1 MLRTFL
7 SIILCCLLFS
17 TVHAYRSDDERYID
31 NLMSKMSL
39 DEKIGQLNLT
49 MGGDVVSGTAEA
61 AKIESLI
68 LKGQIG
74 GFFNVK
80 GVDAVARFQHLAVEK
95 GPHGIPLLVGADVVH
110 GYATVFPIP
119 LALSCSWDSAAVAQ
133 MARISAIEATADGVN
148 WNYSPMVDI
157 CRDPRWGRV
166 AESSGE
172 DTYLGSVLAKA
183 YVEGYQGNDMKS
195 DSSMM
200 ACVKHFALYGAAEGG
215 RDYNGV
221 DMSRERMYNYYLPPF
236 HATVEAGV
244 GSLMTSFNL
253 INGQHATACDW
264 LINGILRHDWKFNGF
279 VVTDYGSV
287 DELSRMG
294 IAHDNEAAAMALR
307 AGTDMDMVTGRYVAD
322 LKDALKKGLVT
333 EKMIDDACR
342 RVLEA
347 KQRLGLFDNPYKYCN
362 TDRVNHDLYTPEHR
376 AVARDIAAETFVLL
390 KNDNNL
396 LPLKKKGRIALI
408 GPLADAGNNM
418 AGCWCGYCYPESHKS
433 VLTAFR
439 EAVGNEAEII
449 YSQGANIYYNET
461 MQADCDWGRRISRVD
476 DSSAHSEALLAA
488 SKADVVV
495 VAMGESCEMTGESSS
510 RADITI
516 PDTQRDLLK
525 KLVATGKPIVLLL
538 FTGRPLILDWES
550 ENIPS
555 ILNVWF
561 GGSEASDAIAD
572 VVFGDK
578 MPCGK
583 LTTTFPRSVGQIPLY
598 YNHLPTSHPDHDSS
612 RFNPYCSNYI
622 DVSNEPLYPFGFGL
636 SYTTFSYSAPTLS
649 SDVLTADGVLR
660 ISVEVTNTGMFDGT
674 EIVQLYINDPVAHIA
689 RPVKELKA
697 FKKVDI
703 PAGKTAVVDFT
714 VTSDMLKYYDAE
726 LNYGCEP
733 GEFSIMIGPNS
744 EELQKLDFRLR

>member
-7 SIILCCLLFS
+7 SITLCCLLFS
-17 TVHAYRSDDERYID
+17 TVHAYNPDDERYID

-264 LINGILRHDWKFNGF
+264 LINGILRRDWKFNGF

-322 LKDALKKGLVT
+322 LNDALKKGLLT

-342 RVLEA
+342 RVLKA

-418 AGCWCGYCYPESHKS
+418 AGCWSGYCYPESHKS

-449 YSQGANIYYNET
+449 YSQGSNIYYNET

-476 DSSAHSEALLAA
+476 ASSAHREALLAA
-488 SKADVVV
+488 S
-495 VAMGESCEMTGESSS
+495 T
-510 RADITI
+510 
-516 PDTQRDLLK
+516 
-525 KLVATGKPIVLLL
+525 
-538 FTGRPLILDWES
+538 
-550 ENIPS
+550 
-555 ILNVWF
+555 
-561 GGSEASDAIAD
+561 
-572 VVFGDK
+572 
-578 MPCGK
+578 
-583 LTTTFPRSVGQIPLY
+583 
-598 YNHLPTSHPDHDSS
+598 
-612 RFNPYCSNYI
+612 
-622 DVSNEPLYPFGFGL
+622 
-636 SYTTFSYSAPTLS
+636 
-649 SDVLTADGVLR
+649 
-660 ISVEVTNTGMFDGT
+660 
-674 EIVQLYINDPVAHIA
+674 
-689 RPVKELKA
+689 
-697 FKKVDI
+697 
-703 PAGKTAVVDFT
+703 
-714 VTSDMLKYYDAE
+714 
-726 LNYGCEP
+726 
-733 GEFSIMIGPNS
+733 
-744 EELQKLDFRLR
+744 

>member
-1 MLRTFL
+1 MFPSVRAGRT
-7 SIILCCLLFS
+7 
-17 TVHAYRSDDERYID
+17 ADERYID
-31 NLMSKMSL
+31 NLMSRMSL

-49 MGGDVVSGTAEA
+49 VGGDVVSGTAEA

-68 LKGQIG
+68 LDGKIG

-80 GVDAVARFQHLAVEK
+80 GVDAVSRFQHLAVEK
-95 GPHGIPLLVGADVVH
+95 GPNGIPLLVGADVVH
-110 GYATVFPIP
+110 GYSTVFPIP
-119 LALSCSWDSAAVAQ
+119 LALSCAWDSAAVAQ

-157 CRDPRWGRV
+157 CRDARWGRV
-166 AESSGE
+166 AESAGE

-183 YVEGYQGNDMKS
+183 YVEGYQGDKMQS

-236 HATVEAGV
+236 QATVEAGV

-264 LINGILRHDWKFNGF
+264 LINGVLRRDWKFDGV
-279 VVTDYGSV
+279 VVTDYGSI

-294 IAHDNEAAAMALR
+294 VAHENEAAAMALR

-322 LKDALKKGLVT
+322 LKVALKNGLVT
-333 EKMIDDACR
+333 EEMIDRACR

-362 TDRVNHDLYTPEHR
+362 TERARHDMYTPEHR
-376 AVARDIAAETFVLL
+376 AVARDIAAKTFVLL

-418 AGCWCGYCYPESHKS
+418 AGCWSGYCDHNSHKS

-439 EAVGNEAEII
+439 EAVGDKAEII
-449 YSQGANIYYNET
+449 YSPGANIYYNET
-461 MQADCDWGRRISRVD
+461 TQGDCDWGRRISRVD

-495 VAMGESCEMTGESSS
+495 VAMGESAEMSGESSS

-516 PDTQRDLLK
+516 PDTQRDLLR
-525 KLVATGKPIVLLL
+525 KLAATGKPVVLLL

-561 GGSEASDAIAD
+561 GGSEAADAIAD

-578 MPCGK
+578 MPSGK
-583 LTTTFPRSVGQIPLY
+583 LTTTFPRSVGQLPLY
-598 YNHLPTSHPDHDSS
+598 YNYLPSSHPDYDPG
-612 RFNPYCSNYI
+612 RFNPYVSNYI
-622 DVSNEPLYPFGFGL
+622 DVSNEPLYPFGYGL
-636 SYTTFSYSAPTLS
+636 SYTTFAYSKPAIS
-649 SDVLTADGVLR
+649 SDVLTADGALKV
-660 ISVEVTNTGMFDGT
+660 SVEVTNTGKYDGT
-674 EIVQLYINDPVAHIA
+674 EIVQLYINDPVARIA
-689 RPVKELKA
+689 RPVKELRA
-697 FKKVDI
+697 FRRVDI
-703 PAGKTAVVDFT
+703 PAGKTAVVEFA
-714 VTSDMLKYYDAE
+714 VTADMLRYYDAG
-726 LNYGCEP
+726 LNYVLEP
-733 GEFSIMIGPNS
+733 GEYNVMIGPS
-744 EELQKLDFRLR
+744 SQELQKLGFRLR